1 VSDRLKVFVVGLS
14 HEDLTALRTRLAP
27 DAFDVV
33 GQGLVADVRSGLTVI
48 PRAVDALLLTPQ
60 AQAHERV
67 STASS
72 VTRGVRP
79 LAATDEPLLEQLTPR
94 ERTVLALVADGLP
107 NREIAHEL
115 EISEHTVKFHLASIF
130 GKLAVSSRTEAVRRG
145 LQLGL
150 IEI

>member
-1 VSDRLKVFVVGLS
+1 MSDRLKVFVVGVT
-14 HEDLTALRTRLAP
+14 HDDLAALRRRLDENAIE
-27 DAFDVV
+27 VL
-33 GQGLVADVRSGLTVI
+33 GQGLVADVQSGLTVV
-48 PRAVDALLLTPQ
+48 PRTIDALLLTPL
-60 AQAHERV
+60 AQDRT
-67 STASS
+67 S
-72 VTRGVRP
+72 RP
-79 LAATDEPLLEQLTPR
+79 RPARAAAPADEPLLEQLTPR